1 MPEAERENTTWP
13 TVPVAPA
20 FRNFFRNGLSET
32 MNNNNNNASGN
43 PGRKRRRNR
52 AGNAPA
58 PGAQPAQKKRRT
70 SRQNRKRA
78 ARRGRGGA
86 AAGAGEQSFVA
97 AAYATSQRTGQAQI
111 FRNGVDSCR
120 IIHRELVASITGSS
134 AFTVAQ
140 ALALNPGIAAS
151 FPWLSNEAA
160 GWEKY
165 KFNNLKFCYYTRTG
179 SNVPGSMML
188 APDYDAADAAP
199 VSEVAAS
206 AYEDTEEDAP
216 WKDICCELRGS
227 ELMGDMKERYVRN
240 GTLAANQDI
249 KMYDCGNLFA
259 CTVDGT
265 AVNWGKLWVEYDV
278 TLITPHVPPGGFQ
291 SAGALQAAGGS
302 IAAATPFGAA
312 PVASGP
318 VQLAGAATKVLSIS
332 NVQIGQ
338 EIAVNY
344 SCGGTVITALTFDT
358 LVGLTLKAGPFTN
371 CINGAAT
378 LASCFASYTVTA
390 LNPTLDVEVTATS
403 VTGADTVVTVL
414 APITGF

>member
-1 MPEAERENTTWP
+1 
-13 TVPVAPA
+13 
-20 FRNFFRNGLSET
+20 
-32 MNNNNNNASGN
+32 MNNNNNSNARSGS
-43 PGRKRRRNR
+43 GRKRRRNA
-52 AGNAPA
+52 AGSNPA
-58 PGAQPAQKKRRT
+58 PGAQPAQKKRKS
-70 SRQNRKRA
+70 SRQSRKRA

-86 AAGAGEQSFVA
+86 AAGAGEQAFVA

-120 IIHRELVASITGSS
+120 IIHRELVASITGST

-140 ALALNPGIAAS
+140 ALALNPGMAAS
-151 FPWLSNEAA
+151 FPWLANEAA

-188 APDYDAADAAP
+188 APDYDASDAPPA
-199 VSEVAAS
+199 SEVAAS

-249 KMYDCGNLFA
+249 KTYDCGNLFA

-291 SAGALQAAGGS
+291 ATGTLTSGGGS
-302 IAAATPFGAA
+302 LAAATPSGSV
-312 PVASGP
+312 PVATGP
-318 VQLAGAATKVLSIS
+318 IQLGQAATNVLSIS

-338 EIAVNY
+338 QISVSY
-344 SCGGTVITALTFDT
+344 MISGTVITGLTFGT
-358 LVGLTLKAGPFTN
+358 LVGLTKTAGN
-371 CINGAAT
+371 WDSCINAGQT
-378 LASCFASYTVTA
+378 LAADFACYTVTA
-390 LNPTLDVEVTATS
+390 LNPTLTTTVTATT
-403 VTGADTVVTVL
+403 VTDAIAVVSVL
-414 APITGF
+414 APIPSF

>member
-1 MPEAERENTTWP
+1 MN
-13 TVPVAPA
+13 
-20 FRNFFRNGLSET
+20 
-32 MNNNNNNASGN
+32 NNNNNNASGN
-43 PGRKRRRNR
+43 SGRKRRRDR

-58 PGAQPAQKKRRT
+58 PGAQSAQKKRRT

-86 AAGAGEQSFVA
+86 AAGAGEQAFVA

-120 IIHRELVASITGSS
+120 IIHRELVGSITGSTN
-134 AFTVAQ
+134 FTVAQ
-140 ALALNPGIAAS
+140 ALALNPGLAAS

-165 KFNNLKFCYYTRTG
+165 KFNSVKFEFYTRTG

-188 APDYDAADAAP
+188 VPDYDASDAAP
-199 VSEVAAS
+199 TTEVAAS

-216 WKDICCELRGS
+216 WKDICCVLRAS
-227 ELMGDMKERYVRN
+227 ELMGDMKERYVRT
-240 GTLAANQDI
+240 GALAANQDI
-249 KMYDCGNLFA
+249 KTYDCGTLFA

-291 SAGALQAAGGS
+291 GAGTLMGAPAAS
-302 IAAATPFGAA
+302 LAAATPFGTS
-312 PVASGP
+312 PASTGSVIVTDP
-318 VQLAGAATKVLSIS
+318 LGGLVVDIS

-338 EIAVNY
+338 EIAVTFFMQ
-344 SCGGTVITALTFDT
+344 GTVLTGLSQT
-358 LVGLTLKAGPFTN
+358 SVTGLTANSFGQNMFN
-371 CINGAAT
+371 AAAT
-378 LASCFASYTVTA
+378 VGSMFRTYTVTA
-390 LNPTLDVEVTATS
+390 LNPSVVISVAATTITQF
-403 VTGADTVVTVL
+403 VAVVTVL
-414 APITGF
+414 APAPGF

>member
-1 MPEAERENTTWP
+1 
-13 TVPVAPA
+13 
-20 FRNFFRNGLSET
+20 
-32 MNNNNNNASGN
+32 MNNNNNNDARGRS
-43 PGRKRRRNR
+43 GRKRSR
-52 AGNAPA
+52 ASGNAPA
-58 PGAQPAQKKRRT
+58 PGAQPAQKKRKA

-86 AAGAGEQSFVA
+86 ASGAGEQAFVA
-97 AAYATSQRTGQAQI
+97 AAYATAQRTGQAQI

-120 IIHRELVASITGSS
+120 IIHRELVASITGST

-140 ALALNPGIAAS
+140 ALALNPGLGAS
-151 FPWLSNEAA
+151 FPWLANEAA

-188 APDYDAADAAP
+188 APDYDASDAPP

-227 ELMGDMKERYVRN
+227 ELMGDMKERYVRT
-240 GTLAANQDI
+240 GALAANQDI
-249 KMYDCGNLFA
+249 KTYDCGNLFA

-291 SAGALQAAGGS
+291 SGGTLQAGGGT
-302 IAAATPFGAA
+302 IAAVTPFGAA
-312 PVASGP
+312 PANTGTISIAA
-318 VQLAGAATKVLSIS
+318 AGTSVVSLS
-332 NVQIGQ
+332 NLQIGQ
-338 EIAVNY
+338 VVVVTCAFQ
-344 SCGGTVITALTFDT
+344 GTVMSVCQQGT
-358 LVGLTLKAGPFTN
+358 LVGLTQILGLSSMN
-371 CINGAAT
+371 NGAAT
-378 LASCFASYTVTA
+378 ATASVYVYTVTA
-390 LNPTLDVEVTATS
+390 LNPTILLTVAATTVTAGNCY
-403 VTGADTVVTVL
+403 VQVL
-414 APITGF
+414 APIPALF